1 MEPYEE
7 VDSST
12 LVKFNSNTASSAGD
26 TMNNSTVDQ
35 DTMIVNSEAGTLLE
49 SDLGT
54 MVINS
59 DTDDDSTMKS
69 M

>member
-1 MEPYEE
+1 MNDNDMVVNS
-7 VDSST
+7 VDE
-12 LVKFNSNTASSAGD
+12 G
-26 TMNNSTVDQ
+26 Q
-35 DTMIVNSEAGTLLE
+35 GTMIVNSEAGTLLE